1 MTCIIRTRWLLLFFE
16 GILAIASLVGS
27 ALPSEVILS
36 VHENFTVE
44 NCTVRIED
52 IDAQAAKV
60 WLLLERGHEP
70 ARSMVLGIN
79 DSVACVTCALMV
91 TGIYSGEN
99 ADLVCLMLNDTNTT
113 NTTNATDTA
122 MTDAAAIKAGP

>member
-1 MTCIIRTRWLLLFFE
+1 M
-16 GILAIASLVGS
+16 AIASLVGS

-60 WLLLERGHEP
+60 WLLLERGLEP

-113 NTTNATDTA
+113 NTTNATDAA

>member
-1 MTCIIRTRWLLLFFE
+1 MTCIIRTRWLFLFFE
-16 GILAIASLVGS
+16 GILALAISSSS
-27 ALPSEVILS
+27 ALPSELILS
-36 VHENFTVE
+36 VHENFTLE
-44 NCTVRIED
+44 NCTVQIED

-60 WLLLERGHEP
+60 WILLERGDEP

-79 DSVACVTCALMV
+79 DSLGCVTCALMV

-113 NTTNATDTA
+113 DTTNATIA
-122 MTDAAAIKAGP
+122 NARAIKPGP

>member
-1 MTCIIRTRWLLLFFE
+1 MT
-16 GILAIASLVGS
+16 ILIGS

-36 VHENFTVE
+36 VHDNITVE
-44 NCTVRIED
+44 NCTVRVED

-79 DSVACVTCALMV
+79 DSLACVACTLMV

-99 ADLVCLMLNDTNTT
+99 ADLVCLMLNAANTT
-113 NTTNATDTA
+113 NVANAINATNAAIT
-122 MTDAAAIKAGP
+122 AAAIKTGQ